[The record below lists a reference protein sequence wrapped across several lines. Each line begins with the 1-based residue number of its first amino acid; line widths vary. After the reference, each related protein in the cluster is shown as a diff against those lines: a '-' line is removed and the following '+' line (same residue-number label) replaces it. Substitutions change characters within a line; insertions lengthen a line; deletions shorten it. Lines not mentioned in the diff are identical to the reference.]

1 MSLIPISADLLA
13 FGEVLEFP
21 LRDSEGRLLI
31 AAGQVLR
38 DSPQMQA
45 LMLRGVFV
53 HMDEIDAANRAQMVV
68 PDAPDT
74 DFDFDFQRSLDLG
87 HTGIW
92 SELQQRAHGLLS
104 NPRAEDFLPR
114 LERIHDDAVAQVS
127 RAPDATLTLLI
138 HDAGHQSPNYSAR
151 HALLCVALSELCAQQ
166 LVWPEPWRNAL
177 TRSALS
183 MNIAISREQD
193 ALANH
198 AAPAAQGQLD
208 SIRGHGDRAARFLAR
223 LGVRQ
228 SLWLD
233 AVRLHH
239 DCPPGAMTGRE
250 PALQLARMLARIDT
264 FAARLSPR
272 RTRLAQSSANAARAV
287 YLDESTKQPDE
298 AGAALVRTVGLYPPG
313 SLVRLASGEIGM
325 VYRRGERATAPYVAA
340 LTNRLGQALERPA
353 PRDPNEADS
362 AVIAS
367 LAPHEYR
374 LPIDMPALLRI

>member
-38 DSPQMQA
+38 DSPQIQS
-45 LMLRGVFV
+45 LLLRGVFV
-53 HMDEIDAANRAQMVV
+53 HMDEIDAANRAHMA

-74 DFDFDFQRSLDLG
+74 DFDFDHQRSMDLG
-87 HTGIW
+87 HTGLW
-92 SELQQRAHGLLS
+92 SDLQQRAHELLS

-114 LERIHDDAVAQVS
+114 LERIHDDAVAQVL

-138 HDAGHQSPNYSAR
+138 FDAGQQSPHYSAR
-151 HALLCVALSELCAQQ
+151 HALLCVALCELCGQQ
-166 LVWPEPWRNAL
+166 MVWPDPWRNAL
-177 TRSALS
+177 TRAALS
-183 MNIAISREQD
+183 MNIAIAREQD
-193 ALANH
+193 LLANQT
-198 AAPAAQGQLD
+198 APAARAQLD
-208 SIRGHGDRAARFLAR
+208 NIRGHGDRAARFLSR

-239 DCPPGAMTGRE
+239 DAPDGAIAGRE
-250 PALQLARMLARIDT
+250 PAHQLARLLARIDV

-272 RTRLAQSSANAARAV
+272 RTRLAQSSAHAARAV
-287 YLDESTKQPDE
+287 YLDESQQPDE

-313 SLVRLASGEIGM
+313 SLVRMASGEVGM
-325 VYRRGERATAPYVAA
+325 VYRRGERTIAPHVAA
-340 LTNRLGQALERPA
+340 LTDAQGQALPRPQ
-353 PRDPNEADS
+353 PRDPNAAEN
-362 AVIAS
+362 AVIES
-367 LAPHEYR
+367 LAPHEHR
-374 LPIDMPALLRI
+374 LPVDMAALLRL